1 MDLDVEKYLMRIQ
14 IRSNTDSDPK
24 SILHNEVIKL
34 FPSYLLKSI
43 ETIRIFFSVWK
54 VWYNLYIWIFRTKNY
69 VYVILPVFCGST
81 FGSSWRSD
89 SDSVRFFINGDGSG
103 KSQPGTK
110 SWCEIALKL
119 NQYLLHQE
127 KNVLFE
133 Q

>member
-1 MDLDVEKYLMRIQ
+1 MDQGFEKYRMRIQ

-34 FPSYLLKSI
+34 FLSYLLKSI
-43 ETIRIFFSVWK
+43 ETVKIFFSVSK
-54 VWYNLYIWIFRTKNY
+54 VWYNLYWWIFRKKNY
-69 VYVILPVFCGST
+69 VSVILPDFFGST
-81 FGSSWRSD
+81 FGSSWRSNT
-89 SDSVRFFINGDGSG
+89 DSVSFFINGDGSG

-110 SWCEIALKL
+110 TWCEIALKL

-127 KNVLFE
+127 KDVLFE